1 MLQFSVAAISLSF
14 LHLLARV
21 ARVSEADSGAMPTPC
36 SVKMAGALDAARRLQ
51 VVLDKLLGDPW
62 AREALSGLQAR
73 LTQVDAL
80 ADDVAEYVN
89 NQFVTLHEAMASL
102 TPALA
107 PPEAQPE
114 APDNSA
120 MRATAIVAAR
130 VARAASA
137 SGGLSKVPN
146 AGSFV
151 SLQSRWAD
159 QREEEPGSS
168 SSAWLPS
175 VPEPPHPPPLA
186 TRQPPVKA
194 PPAKDPA
201 KAIQAVGNV
210 IPVKPCPAT
219 PPQSQRD
226 SGTLRGYPT
235 PLIPLTPGTRTWVAP
250 QVEAEGR
257 WQGGGR
263 SWTERD
269 TRRHGPNVWGSAS
282 ATSVTRTGEPF
293 WWDHG
298 RPHGWNIIMGD
309 LPADVTAD
317 DARASV
323 CSKHDLYVHLF
334 VLARLL
340 TCMQTTCAHVH
351 IHLCREDC
359 RRVCR
364 LVCILVVDMFV
375 DLF

>member
-1 MLQFSVAAISLSF
+1 M
-14 LHLLARV
+14 R
-21 ARVSEADSGAMPTPC
+21 RADCKSC
-36 SVKMAGALDAARRLQ
+36 F
-51 VVLDKLLGDPW
+51 DKLPGDPW
-62 AREALSGLQAR
+62 AREALSGLEAR

-89 NQFVTLHEAMASL
+89 NQFVTLNEAMASL

-137 SGGLSKVPN
+137 SGGLSKVPSV
-146 AGSFV
+146 ASFV
-151 SLQSRWAD
+151 CLQSRWVD

-175 VPEPPHPPPLA
+175 VPEPPLPPPLA

-194 PPAKDPA
+194 PLAKVIA
-201 KAIQAVGNV
+201 KAVQAAGNV
-210 IPVKPCPAT
+210 ILVKPCPAT

-235 PLIPLTPGTRTWVAP
+235 PLIPLTLGTRAWVAP
-250 QVEAEGR
+250 QVEAEGH

-263 SWTERD
+263 SWSDHD
-269 TRRHGPNVWGSAS
+269 THRQGPNVWGSTS
-282 ATSVTRTGEPF
+282 ATSMPRTGDPC

-298 RPHGWNIIMGD
+298 RPSGWNIIMGD

-351 IHLCREDC
+351 IHLCRE
-359 RRVCR
+359 VCR
-364 LVCILVVDMFV
+364 LVCRLVVDLFV
-375 DLF
+375 DPLL